1 MTTRRIGP
9 LRNASIGEFLRT
21 VISGIAIAAGVAMTF
36 AAYGQA
42 PVERAPIRIGFVCPF
57 TGGSA
62 DFGNSARLG
71 AELAVKEINEV
82 GGFLG
87 RSIELVARDD
97 RSNPDEGRRIAEEL
111 VGREKV
117 AFTVGY
123 CNTGVALKALDVFQ
137 LSRSILV
144 VPVATG
150 SAVTAAYSP
159 ADSYIFRMAARDSD
173 QAGFLVD
180 EVAGRAGFTRIAL
193 FADRS
198 GYGEGGIKDLEKNLA
213 ARGLKPVH
221 VARFDVGVSSLID
234 QIRQARGAG
243 AQAIIGYT
251 LASEFVALLQA
262 HSEGRFPGPV
272 YGSSPLS
279 FSTVHERA
287 GPAAEGARVSV
298 TVIHD
303 LSNERR
309 SSFIARLARHA
320 NPQKVSSL
328 LTAAQTYDSVHLML
342 RVLFQTKGD
351 TSGPALKA
359 ALEDLQMPYRG
370 VVTTHEKPFSAADH
384 DAFTRNM
391 IWLGVWRKGE
401 IEFAHSEDAKRSS
414 IMRTK
419 VTR

>member
-1 MTTRRIGP
+1 MAEHPHKRCSLPALVSTLVSALGLVACT
-9 LRNASIGEFLRT
+9 AFL
-21 VISGIAIAAGVAMTF
+21 VEAHAQAATAGN
-36 AAYGQA
+36 
-42 PVERAPIRIGFVCPF
+42 PVRVGFICPF

-87 RSIELVARDD
+87 RPIELVARDD

-123 CNTGVALKALDVFQ
+123 CNTGVALKALEVFQ
-137 LSRSILV
+137 RNRSVLM

-150 SAVTAAYSP
+150 SAVTAAYPTS
-159 ADSYIFRMAARDSD
+159 DSYIFRMAARDSD
-173 QAGFLVD
+173 QAAFLV
-180 EVAGRAGFTRIAL
+180 EEAAGRAGFTRIAL

-198 GYGEGGIKDLEKNLA
+198 GYGEGGVKDLEKNLA
-213 ARGLKPVH
+213 SRNLTPVH
-221 VARFDVGVSSLID
+221 VARFDVGALSLVE
-234 QIRQARGAG
+234 QVRQAKGAG

-251 LASEFVALLQA
+251 LAPEFVALLQA
-262 HSEGRFPGPV
+262 HREVQFSGPV

-279 FSTVHERA
+279 FRTVHERA
-287 GPAAEGARVSV
+287 GLAAEGARVSV

-309 SSFIARLARHA
+309 ASFIARLARHA
-320 NPQKVSSL
+320 QPQKVSSL
-328 LTAAQTYDSVHLML
+328 LTAAQTYDAVHLML

-351 TSGPALKA
+351 ASGPALKA
-359 ALEDLQMPYRG
+359 ALEDLRVPYRG
-370 VVTTHEKPFSAADH
+370 VVTMHEKPFSAVDH

-391 IWLGVWRKGE
+391 MWLGIWRKGE

-414 IMRTK
+414 VMRTK
-419 VTR
+419 ATR